1 MANITKED
9 WDSFVDKIMSM
20 YQHMTGDITLCN
32 LSYDDVT
39 KGAVILASQAN
50 ALQDALTDVM
60 QYYVEDACNSHNQTD
75 KTTHD
80 STVKSSYSSCSS
92 NNTTVKSSNNST
104 VKKAYYGYA

>member
-20 YQHMTGDITLCN
+20 YHHMAGDVTLCD

-39 KGAVILASQAN
+39 KGAVVLASQAN

-60 QYYVEDACNSHNQTD
+60 QYYVEDACSSHNKTD
-75 KTTHD
+75 KTTHN
-80 STVKSSYSSCSS
+80 STVESSYTTICSS
-92 NNTTVKSSNNST
+92 NNTTVKSTNYRYS
-104 VKKAYYGYA
+104 

>member
-1 MANITKED
+1 MANITKDD

-20 YQHMTGDITLCN
+20 YQHMTGDITLCD

-60 QYYVEDACNSHNQTD
+60 QYYVKDACNAHDGTNKITHN
-75 KTTHD
+75 
-80 STVKSSYSSCSS
+80 SSVNSSYTTPPCSS
-92 NNTTVKSSNNST
+92 HNST
-104 VKKAYYGYA
+104 VKDSHYIY